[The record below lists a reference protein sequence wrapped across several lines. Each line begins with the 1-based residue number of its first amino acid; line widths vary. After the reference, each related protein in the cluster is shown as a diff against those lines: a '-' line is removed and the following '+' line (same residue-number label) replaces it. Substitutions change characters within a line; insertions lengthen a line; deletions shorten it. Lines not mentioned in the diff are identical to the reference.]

1 MISDKVDR
9 LLRRIAKDTDLTH
22 ELQTEIDPS
31 LRFRR
36 NSVNLLIGKRGSGKT
51 YNVFRELLKLKY
63 VRNHCYSKLLYVTDK
78 PNDPTFERIAD
89 ELPFE
94 VDICPYSEA
103 VESIREIAGAKA
115 AVKEMREKHIE
126 PTMLEED
133 SKEQIEF
140 ALGERL
146 EGSCRNLREVYHTAV
161 LLDDAQNMFQQKTRA
176 NKDLIKLLFEN
187 RQPKI
192 TYFICLQDAKGLD
205 TSLKENADSVWVFGS
220 FSQQKFMYTVR
231 YIPTDEDRDKLWE
244 MYRKLTRNQAIIIN
258 NFIEKSEVLTLLN

>member
-1 MISDKVDR
+1 MITDKVDK
-9 LLRRIAKDTDLTH
+9 LLRKIAKDTDLTH

-36 NSVNLLIGKRGSGKT
+36 NSVNLFIGKRGSGKT

-94 VDICPYSEA
+94 VDIVPYSEA
-103 VESIREIAGAKA
+103 VEAIREIADAKA
-115 AVKEMREKHIE
+115 AVKEMREKHIDSS
-126 PTMLEED
+126 MLEDD
-133 SKEQIEF
+133 SKDQIES
-140 ALGERL
+140 ALGESIDKTRD
-146 EGSCRNLREVYHTAV
+146 VYHTAV
-161 LLDDAQNMFQQKTRA
+161 LLDDAQNMFQQKTKA

-231 YIPTDEDRDKLWE
+231 YIPCDEDRDKLWQ
-244 MYRKLTRNQAIIIN
+244 MYHELNRNQALIIN
-258 NFIEKSEVLTLLN
+258 NWIEKCEVTQLLN